1 MAKIDYAFPI
11 EKVHG
16 KISKKHR
23 IGFAHLN
30 STGRNFTVEY
40 GKRTTSPTAAE
51 VAQRDKFTAVAAL
64 ARDRMI
70 DPNFIPGD
78 QVGFRNQTK
87 YKTLWGYVFRQVW
100 NGYEG

>member
-23 IGFAHLN
+23 IGFAHLTA
-30 STGRNFTVEY
+30 SGRNYTVEY
-40 GKRTTSPTAAE
+40 GKRTSSPSAAE
-51 VAQRDKFTAVAAL
+51 VAHREKFTAVCAQ

-78 QVGFRNQTK
+78 QVGFRNQSK

-100 NGYEG
+100 NTME